1 MKQSDLDSM
10 SIDELWTLH
19 ERIAATLTAKINAEK
34 KAMIDRLKQANIS
47 VHQLRTDPGV
57 SLWFAG

>member
-10 SIDELWTLH
+10 SIGELWMLH

-34 KAMIDRLKQANIS
+34 KALIDRLKQADIS
-47 VHQLRTDPGV
+47 VH
-57 SLWFAG
+57 

>member
-10 SIDELWTLH
+10 SFEELWMLH

-34 KAMIDRLKQANIS
+34 KALMDRLKQADMS
-47 VHQLRTDPGV
+47 VH
-57 SLWFAG
+57 

>member
-1 MKQSDLDSM
+1 MKQSNLDSM
-10 SIDELWTLH
+10 SIEELWMLH

-47 VHQLRTDPGV
+47 VH
-57 SLWFAG
+57 